1 MREEKIAEMLA
12 LHLEDNGVGTE
23 AGTAV
28 VLSEEARKE
37 LDVLL
42 RLARHL
48 EGRMQP
54 VAVPP
59 AFARSLGRELVEE
72 AERHIAM
79 QKRRHRIAMISAA
92 AAGAVVSVAS
102 VVGGIVMLIKW
113 LRGRA
118 EGRQVSAA

>member
-1 MREEKIAEMLA
+1 MAEILA
-12 LHLEDNGVGTE
+12 LHLESNGVGTGAE
-23 AGTAV
+23 STV
-28 VLSEEARKE
+28 VLSEEARRE
-37 LDVLL
+37 LDMLL

-72 AERHIAM
+72 AERRIALR
-79 QKRRHRIAMISAA
+79 KRRHRIAMIGAA
-92 AAGAVVSVAS
+92 AAGALVSVAS
-102 VVGGIVMLIKW
+102 VVGGIVVLIKW

-118 EGRQVSAA
+118 ERRQVSPA